1 MTSELFK
8 QCQLIFEEKLLGEK
22 IFRKLLLSFKP
33 FIQFIFH
40 EKKVGGGDLVGD
52 QWQTLTSGRTKNRTN
67 AWIAIKH

>member
-8 QCQLIFEEKLLGEK
+8 QCQLIFKEKLLGEK
-22 IFRKLLLSFKP
+22 IFRRLLLSFKP

-40 EKKVGGGDLVGD
+40 EKKKGGDLLGD

-67 AWIAIKH
+67 TWIASQH